1 MPNVTALFK
10 RLEKVNTALN
20 LIEDCWPHRQP
31 TDNKIK
37 QLKFSFDPKR
47 LASKH
52 VRSIEQQ
59 AQRLADNVPGWEV
72 TVDVYA
78 FTGRDAGCVINVFF
92 NGSSA
97 GRTGCQVYNMDLKNT
112 STSFTPSLQAC
123 VEQWP
128 AEVDRLIAK
137 FKTYPAKA
145 FKTKKYKALYKTR
158 QVLNKQWH
166 AIPETHAANVPGP
179 YAYPYGKHSPGWPT
193 D

>member
-1 MPNVTALFK
+1 MPIPANLRALYK

-20 LIEDCWPHRQP
+20 AVEDMWPCRLP

-47 LASKH
+47 LPQRA

-72 TVDVYA
+72 TVDIYA
-78 FTGRDAGCVINVFF
+78 FTGQDAGCVINVFF

-97 GRTGCQVYNMDLKNT
+97 GRTGCQVYNHDLG
-112 STSFTPSLQAC
+112 STSKSYTASLNAC
-123 VEQWP
+123 VERWP

-137 FKTYPAKA
+137 FKGFSIKPFQTKRYKELYGLRQRLNREWHAKA
-145 FKTKKYKALYKTR
+145 P
-158 QVLNKQWH
+158 VLNC
-166 AIPETHAANVPGP
+166 P
-179 YAYPYGKHSPGWPT
+179 YPYGEHSPNWPT
-193 D
+193 G